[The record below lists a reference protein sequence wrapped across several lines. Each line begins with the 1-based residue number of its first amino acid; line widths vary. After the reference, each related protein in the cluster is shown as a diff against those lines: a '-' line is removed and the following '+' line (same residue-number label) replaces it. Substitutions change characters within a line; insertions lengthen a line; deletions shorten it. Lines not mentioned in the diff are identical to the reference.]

1 MNDFVNVGQT
11 AAETVTVS
19 KQALVDSFTM
29 AWSQVIGLAPK
40 MVAMVVVLVVGYVL
54 ARWVGSFIAVVSEK
68 IGLQTAAE
76 KSGLAKSMH
85 DVGIR
90 RPLPAIVGGIVF
102 WLLMCV
108 FVMAAFNILGLD
120 SVSAAMGEVVNY
132 IPRLL
137 VATVVVV
144 IGLLAATFL
153 RGVVATSADRVGL
166 TYAEYLAGGCYW
178 VLSLLTFIAAFNQL
192 GIQFALLEKLILIG
206 SAGLAAGFALAFGL
220 GGRDVMSG
228 ILSGYYVR
236 QRLQAGDTVSVA
248 GFEGTVRE
256 VGPVATVIETREN
269 GIIHRHSVPNAR
281 MLQEAVREIGCDGKT
296 QTQAGHKNRTACLRK
311 STCFQ

>member
-1 MNDFVNVGQT
+1 MVGIDKGKFAMKEFTTVGQT
-11 AAETVTVS
+11 AAETVNVS
-19 KQALVDSFTM
+19 KQALVDSFTQ
-29 AWSQVIGLAPK
+29 AWSQVIMLAPK
-40 MVAMVVVLVVGYVL
+40 LVAMVSVLVIGYVL
-54 ARWVGSFIAVVSEK
+54 ARWVASIITVVSEK

-90 RPLPAIVGGIVF
+90 RPLPSIVGGLVF

-108 FVMAAFNILGLD
+108 FVMAAFNILGLQSISD
-120 SVSAAMGEVVNY
+120 AMGEVVNY

-166 TYAEYLAGGCYW
+166 SYAEYLAGGCYW

-206 SAGLAAGFALAFGL
+206 SAGLSAGFALAFGL

-236 QRLQAGDTVSVA
+236 QRLQAGDTVSV
-248 GFEGTVRE
+248 GDIEGTVRE
-256 VGPVATVIETREN
+256 IGPVATVIETREN
-269 GIIHRHSVPNAR
+269 GLLHRRSVPNAK
-281 MLQEAVREIGCDGKT
+281 MLQEAVR
-296 QTQAGHKNRTACLRK
+296 
-311 STCFQ
+311 

>member
-1 MNDFVNVGQT
+1 MADYVILGQT
-11 AAETVTVS
+11 AADTARETVNVS
-19 KQALVDSFTM
+19 KQALVDSFTQ
-29 AWSQVIGLAPK
+29 AWSQVILLAPK
-40 MVAMVVVLVVGYVL
+40 MVAMVAVLVVGYVL
-54 ARWVGSFIAVVSEK
+54 ARWFGSLVAMVSDK

-90 RPLPAIVGGIVF
+90 RPVPGIVGGIVF

-108 FVMAAFNILGLD
+108 FVMAAFNILGLQ
-120 SVSAAMGEVVNY
+120 SVSDAMGEVVNY

-144 IGLLAATFL
+144 VGLLAATFI

-166 TYAEYLAGGCYW
+166 SYAEYLAGGCYW
-178 VLSLLTFIAAFNQL
+178 VLSILTFIAAFNQL

-220 GGRDVMSG
+220 GGRDVMAG

-248 GFEGTVRE
+248 GFQGTVRE
-256 VGPVATVIETREN
+256 VGPVATIIETRDN
-269 GIIHRHSVPNAR
+269 GLVSRHSVPNSK
-281 MLQEAVREIGCDGKT
+281 MLQEAVR
-296 QTQAGHKNRTACLRK
+296 
-311 STCFQ
+311 

>member
-1 MNDFVNVGQT
+1 MGDFVVFAQT
-11 AAETVTVS
+11 AADTARETVNAS
-19 KQALVDSFTM
+19 RQALVDSFTQ
-29 AWSQVIGLAPK
+29 AWSQVILLAPK
-40 MVAMVVVLVVGYVL
+40 LVAMVSVLVIGYVL
-54 ARWVGSFIAVVSEK
+54 ARWFSGLIAVVTEK

-90 RPLPAIVGGIVF
+90 RPMPTIVGGIVF
-102 WLLMCV
+102 WLLMSV
-108 FVMAAFNILGLD
+108 FVMAAFSILGLE
-120 SVSAAMGEVVNY
+120 SVSLAMKEVVNY
-132 IPRLL
+132 IPKVL

-144 IGLLAATFL
+144 VGLLAATFV

-166 TYAEYLAGGCYW
+166 SYAEYLAGGCYW
-178 VLSLLTFIAAFNQL
+178 VLSILTFIAAFNQL

-206 SAGLAAGFALAFGL
+206 SAGLSAGFALAFGL
-220 GGRDVMSG
+220 GGRDVMAG

-256 VGPVATVIETREN
+256 VGPVATIIETRD
-269 GIIHRHSVPNAR
+269 GGLVSRHSIPNSR
-281 MLQEAVREIGCDGKT
+281 MLQEAVR
-296 QTQAGHKNRTACLRK
+296 
-311 STCFQ
+311 

>member
-1 MNDFVNVGQT
+1 MADVVMFAQT
-11 AAETVTVS
+11 AADTARETVQAS
-19 KQALVDSFTM
+19 RQALVDSFTQ
-29 AWSQVIGLAPK
+29 AWTQVILLAPK
-40 MVAMVVVLVVGYVL
+40 MVAMVAVLVIGYVL
-54 ARWVGSFIAVVSEK
+54 ARWFGSLIAVVTEK

-90 RPLPAIVGGIVF
+90 RAVPAIVGGIVF
-102 WLLMCV
+102 WLLMSV
-108 FVMAAFNILGLD
+108 FLMAAFNILGLQ
-120 SVSAAMGEVVNY
+120 SVSNAMGEVVNY

-166 TYAEYLAGGCYW
+166 SYAEYLAGGCYW
-178 VLSLLTFIAAFNQL
+178 VLSILTFIAAFNQL

-220 GGRDVMSG
+220 GGRDVMAG
-228 ILSGYYVR
+228 ILAGYYVR
-236 QRLQAGDTVSVA
+236 QRIQAGDQVSVA

-256 VGPVATVIETREN
+256 VGPVATIVETREN
-269 GIIHRHSVPNAR
+269 GLVSRHSIPNSR
-281 MLQEAVREIGCDGKT
+281 MLQEAVR
-296 QTQAGHKNRTACLRK
+296 
-311 STCFQ
+311 

>member
-1 MNDFVNVGQT
+1 MADFVVLGQT
-11 AAETVTVS
+11 AADTARETVNAS
-19 KQALVDSFTM
+19 RQALVDSFTQ
-29 AWSQVIGLAPK
+29 AWSQVILLAPK
-40 MVAMVVVLVVGYVL
+40 MVAMVAVLVVGYVL
-54 ARWVGSFIAVVSEK
+54 ARWVAGLVAVVSEK

-90 RPLPAIVGGIVF
+90 RPVPGIVGGIVF

-108 FVMAAFNILGLD
+108 FVMAAFNILGLQ
-120 SVSAAMGEVVNY
+120 SVSDAMGEVVNY

-144 IGLLAATFL
+144 VGLLAATFI

-166 TYAEYLAGGCYW
+166 SYAEYLAGGCYW
-178 VLSLLTFIAAFNQL
+178 VLSILTFIAAFNQL

-220 GGRDVMSG
+220 GGRDVMAG
-228 ILSGYYVR
+228 ILAGYYVR

-256 VGPVATVIETREN
+256 VGPVATVIETRD
-269 GIIHRHSVPNAR
+269 GGLVSRHSIPNSR
-281 MLQEAVREIGCDGKT
+281 MLQEAVR
-296 QTQAGHKNRTACLRK
+296 
-311 STCFQ
+311 

>member
-1 MNDFVNVGQT
+1 MTDVVVLGQT
-11 AAETVTVS
+11 AAETARETVNVS
-19 KQALVDSFTM
+19 RQALVDSFTQ
-29 AWSQVIGLAPK
+29 AWTQVIMIAPK
-40 MVAMVVVLVVGYVL
+40 LVAMVAVLVVGYVL
-54 ARWVGSFIAVVSEK
+54 ARWIGGLIAVISEK

-76 KSGLAKSMH
+76 KSGLAQSMH

-90 RPLPAIVGGIVF
+90 RPVPAIVGGLTF
-102 WLLMCV
+102 WLLMSV
-108 FVMAAFNILGLD
+108 FVMAAFSILGLE
-120 SVSAAMGEVVNY
+120 SVSLAMKEVVNY
-132 IPRLL
+132 IPKVL

-144 IGLLAATFL
+144 VGLLAATFV

-178 VLSLLTFIAAFNQL
+178 VLSILTFIAAFNQL

-220 GGRDVMSG
+220 GGREVMSG
-228 ILSGYYVR
+228 ILTGYYVR

-256 VGPVATVIETREN
+256 VGPVATIIETRSN
-269 GIIHRHSVPNAR
+269 GLVSRHSVPNSK
-281 MLQEAVREIGCDGKT
+281 MLQEAVR
-296 QTQAGHKNRTACLRK
+296 
-311 STCFQ
+311 

>member
-1 MNDFVNVGQT
+1 MTDFVVLGQT
-11 AAETVTVS
+11 AAETARETVNVS
-19 KQALVDSFTM
+19 RQALVDSFTQ
-29 AWSQVIGLAPK
+29 AWTQVIMVAPK
-40 MVAMVVVLVVGYVL
+40 LVAMVAVLVMGYVL
-54 ARWVGSFIAVVSEK
+54 ARWVGGLIAVISEK

-76 KSGLAKSMH
+76 KSGLAQSMH

-90 RPLPAIVGGIVF
+90 RPVPAIVGGLTF
-102 WLLMCV
+102 WLLMSV
-108 FVMAAFNILGLD
+108 FVMAAFSILGLE
-120 SVSAAMGEVVNY
+120 SVSLAMKEVVNY
-132 IPRLL
+132 IPKVL

-144 IGLLAATFL
+144 VGLLAATFV

-178 VLSLLTFIAAFNQL
+178 VLSILTFIAAFNQL

-256 VGPVATVIETREN
+256 VGPVALTV
-269 GIIHRHSVPNAR
+269 
-281 MLQEAVREIGCDGKT
+281 
-296 QTQAGHKNRTACLRK
+296 
-311 STCFQ
+311 

>member
-1 MNDFVNVGQT
+1 MNDLSRVGQT
-11 AAETVTVS
+11 AAETVSVS
-19 KQALVDSFTM
+19 KQALVDSFTQ
-29 AWSQVIGLAPK
+29 AWTQVILLAPK

-54 ARWVGSFIAVVSEK
+54 ARWVGSVITVVSEK

-90 RPLPAIVGGIVF
+90 RALPSIVGGLVF

-192 GIQFALLEKLILIG
+192 GIQFALLEKLILLG
-206 SAGLAAGFALAFGL
+206 SAGLSAGFALAFGL

-269 GIIHRHSVPNAR
+269 GIVNRHSVPNAK
-281 MLQEAVREIGCDGKT
+281 MLQEAVR
-296 QTQAGHKNRTACLRK
+296 
-311 STCFQ
+311 

>member
-1 MNDFVNVGQT
+1 MADFVVLGQT
-11 AAETVTVS
+11 AADTARDTVNVS
-19 KQALVDSFTM
+19 KQALVDSFTQ
-29 AWSQVIGLAPK
+29 AWTQVILLAPK
-40 MVAMVVVLVVGYVL
+40 MVAMVAVLVVGYVL
-54 ARWVGSFIAVVSEK
+54 ARWVAG
-68 IGLQTAAE
+68 E

-90 RPLPAIVGGIVF
+90 RPVPGIVGGIVF
-102 WLLMCV
+102 WLLMSV
-108 FVMAAFNILGLD
+108 FVMAAFNILGLQ
-120 SVSAAMGEVVNY
+120 SVSNAMGEVVNY

-144 IGLLAATFL
+144 VGLLAATFI

-166 TYAEYLAGGCYW
+166 SYAEYLAGGCYW

-220 GGRDVMSG
+220 GGRDVMAG
-228 ILSGYYVR
+228 ILAGYYVR

-248 GFEGTVRE
+248 GFQGTVRE
-256 VGPVATVIETREN
+256 VGPVATVIETRD
-269 GIIHRHSVPNAR
+269 GGLVSRHSIPNSR
-281 MLQEAVREIGCDGKT
+281 MLQEAVR
-296 QTQAGHKNRTACLRK
+296 
-311 STCFQ
+311 

>member
-1 MNDFVNVGQT
+1 MADFVVLGQT
-11 AAETVTVS
+11 AADTARETVNVS
-19 KQALVDSFTM
+19 KQALVDSFTQ
-29 AWSQVIGLAPK
+29 AWTQVILLAPK
-40 MVAMVVVLVVGYVL
+40 MVAMVAVLVVGYVL
-54 ARWVGSFIAVVSEK
+54 ARWVAGLVAVVSEK

-90 RPLPAIVGGIVF
+90 RPVPGIVGGIVF
-102 WLLMCV
+102 WLLMSV
-108 FVMAAFNILGLD
+108 FVMAAFNILGLQ
-120 SVSAAMGEVVNY
+120 SVSNAMGEVVNY

-144 IGLLAATFL
+144 VGLLAATFI

-166 TYAEYLAGGCYW
+166 SYAEYLAGGCYW

-228 ILSGYYVR
+228 ILAGYYVR

-248 GFEGTVRE
+248 GYQGTVRE
-256 VGPVATVIETREN
+256 VGPVATVIETRD
-269 GIIHRHSVPNAR
+269 GGLVSRHSIPNSR
-281 MLQEAVREIGCDGKT
+281 MLQEAVR
-296 QTQAGHKNRTACLRK
+296 
-311 STCFQ
+311 

>member
-1 MNDFVNVGQT
+1 MNEMISVGQT
-11 AAETVTVS
+11 AAETVSAS
-19 KQALVDSFTM
+19 KQALVDSFTQ
-29 AWSQVIGLAPK
+29 AWGQVIMLAPK

-54 ARWVGSFIAVVSEK
+54 ARWVGGVIAVVSEK
-68 IGLQTAAE
+68 IGLQAAAE

-85 DVGIR
+85 DVGIK
-90 RPLPAIVGGIVF
+90 RPLPAIVGGLVF

-206 SAGLAAGFALAFGL
+206 SAGLSAGFALAFGL

-236 QRLQAGDTVSVA
+236 QRLQAGDHVSVA
-248 GFEGTVRE
+248 GLEGTVRE
-256 VGPVATVIETREN
+256 VGPLATVIETNEN
-269 GIIHRHSVPNAR
+269 GLVHRHSVPNAK
-281 MLQEAVREIGCDGKT
+281 MLQEAVR
-296 QTQAGHKNRTACLRK
+296 
-311 STCFQ
+311 

>member
-1 MNDFVNVGQT
+1 MADFVVLGQT
-11 AAETVTVS
+11 AADTARETVNAS
-19 KQALVDSFTM
+19 RQALVDSFTQ
-29 AWSQVIGLAPK
+29 AWSQVILLAPK
-40 MVAMVVVLVVGYVL
+40 MVAMVAVLVVGYVL
-54 ARWVGSFIAVVSEK
+54 ARWVAGLVAVVSEK

-90 RPLPAIVGGIVF
+90 RPVPGIVGGIVF

-108 FVMAAFNILGLD
+108 FVMAAFNILGLE
-120 SVSAAMGEVVNY
+120 SVSDAMGEVVNY

-144 IGLLAATFL
+144 VGLLAATFI

-166 TYAEYLAGGCYW
+166 SYAEYLAGGCYW
-178 VLSLLTFIAAFNQL
+178 VLSILTFIAAFNQL

-220 GGRDVMSG
+220 GGRDVMAG

-256 VGPVATVIETREN
+256 VGPVATVIETRD
-269 GIIHRHSVPNAR
+269 GGVVSRHSIPNSR
-281 MLQEAVREIGCDGKT
+281 MLQEAVR
-296 QTQAGHKNRTACLRK
+296 
-311 STCFQ
+311 

>member
-1 MNDFVNVGQT
+1 MADYVVLGQT
-11 AAETVTVS
+11 AADTARETVNVS
-19 KQALVDSFTM
+19 KQALVDSFTQ
-29 AWSQVIGLAPK
+29 AWSQVILLAPK
-40 MVAMVVVLVVGYVL
+40 MVAMVAVLVVGYVL
-54 ARWVGSFIAVVSEK
+54 ARWVGGLVAMVSEK

-90 RPLPAIVGGIVF
+90 RPVPGIVGGIVF

-108 FVMAAFNILGLD
+108 FVMAAFNILGLQ
-120 SVSAAMGEVVNY
+120 SVSDAMGEVVNY

-144 IGLLAATFL
+144 VGLLAATFI

-166 TYAEYLAGGCYW
+166 SYAEYLAGGCYW
-178 VLSLLTFIAAFNQL
+178 VLSILTFIAAFNQL

-206 SAGLAAGFALAFGL
+206 SGGLAAGFALAFGL
-220 GGRDVMSG
+220 GGRDVMAG
-228 ILSGYYVR
+228 ILAGYYVR

-248 GFEGTVRE
+248 GYEGTVRE
-256 VGPVATVIETREN
+256 VGPVATVIETRD
-269 GIIHRHSVPNAR
+269 GGLVSRHSIPNSR
-281 MLQEAVREIGCDGKT
+281 MLQEAVR
-296 QTQAGHKNRTACLRK
+296 
-311 STCFQ
+311 

>member
-1 MNDFVNVGQT
+1 MADFVVLGQT
-11 AAETVTVS
+11 AADTARETVNAS
-19 KQALVDSFTM
+19 RQALVDSFTQ
-29 AWSQVIGLAPK
+29 AWSQVILLAPK
-40 MVAMVVVLVVGYVL
+40 MVAMVAVLVVGYVL
-54 ARWVGSFIAVVSEK
+54 ARWVAGLVAVVSEK

-90 RPLPAIVGGIVF
+90 RPVPGIVGGIVF

-108 FVMAAFNILGLD
+108 FVMAAFNILGLE
-120 SVSAAMGEVVNY
+120 SVSDAMGEVVNY

-144 IGLLAATFL
+144 VGLLAATFI

-166 TYAEYLAGGCYW
+166 SYAEYLAGGCYW
-178 VLSLLTFIAAFNQL
+178 VLSILTFIAAFNQL

-220 GGRDVMSG
+220 GGRDVMAG

-236 QRLQAGDTVSVA
+236 QRLQAGDTVNVA

-256 VGPVATVIETREN
+256 VGPVATIIETRE
-269 GIIHRHSVPNAR
+269 GGLVSRHSVPNTK
-281 MLQEAVREIGCDGKT
+281 MLQEAVR
-296 QTQAGHKNRTACLRK
+296 
-311 STCFQ
+311 